1 MKSMMCNLWDKF
13 SQWVS
18 FEWSQLTFI
27 LVVGALLIMGLLAFL
42 AFFKKSV
49 NKDKRP
55 KWGMLVLAI
64 ILFGLAA
71 VLFFANGLR
80 G

>member
-27 LVVGALLIMGLLAFL
+27 LVVCALLIMGLLAFL